1 MKKFALVLVC
11 AAACSGPA
19 QEARKEQAAAPAP
32 ASPRVPSPAPTDEAT
47 VEYRAQAEGHS
58 LIEVASPAGARVDVR
73 EGQALIGRDTV
84 PMTVKAQ
91 PDHWYAIAARLPS
104 GTARDVKIQARAG
117 QVASVRFI
125 DLAPQGPQAMSRDAF
140 RSFVQAVDEEAGD
153 EGKLNLIRSAAAH
166 QWFTSAMAGVLIDH
180 IVHRENK
187 LAAVPILKERILDRE
202 NAFWLYQH
210 FTYRED
216 KAKVQEILEH

>member
-11 AAACSGPA
+11 AAACSGPV
-19 QEARKEQAAAPAP
+19 QETRKEQAAAPAP
-32 ASPRVPSPAPTDEAT
+32 ASSPVPSPAPTDEAT

-117 QVASVRFI
+117 QVASVRFV

-140 RSFVQAVDEEAGD
+140 KSFVQAVDEEAGD

-187 LAAVPILKERILDRE
+187 LAAVPILKDRILDRE